1 MNCFIAWSSRLGVQN
16 GRRDAWLK
24 VKASPASMVVGM
36 VDVGDRT
43 GALPDLLLKIADNFD
58 NAVDSMTPVT

>member
-1 MNCFIAWSSRLGVQN
+1 
-16 GRRDAWLK
+16 
-24 VKASPASMVVGM
+24 MVVGM